1 MLICTA
7 LLAAN
12 VSDKVYIISYVKL
25 VVTFVKYIPQAWLN
39 YKRKSTRGWSIT
51 QILLDVTGGFLSVVQ
66 LIMDSSFQN
75 DWSGITG
82 NPLKFGLGNITVVF
96 DVIFMAQHYVL
107 YREAQSSP
115 DKIDEERDPAEE
127 PLLPAA

>member
-1 MLICTA
+1 M
-7 LLAAN
+7 
-12 VSDKVYIISYVKL
+12 
-25 VVTFVKYIPQAWLN
+25 
-39 YKRKSTRGWSIT
+39 
-51 QILLDVTGGFLSVVQ
+51 Q